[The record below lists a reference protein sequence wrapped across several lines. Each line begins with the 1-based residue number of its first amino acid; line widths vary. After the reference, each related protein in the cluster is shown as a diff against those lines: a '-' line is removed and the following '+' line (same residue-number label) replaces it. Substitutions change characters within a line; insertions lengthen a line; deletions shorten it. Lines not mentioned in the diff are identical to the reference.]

1 MHCEIC
7 GAEIL
12 GAPHKIGTGG
22 SELTVC
28 NGCVKYGTV
37 VGETHTSPKDVLT
50 GRTGFRPGGPRYKKI
65 EIEEINPN
73 YGQMIRKAREKI
85 GLTQEKLAKKV
96 NEKMSLIGKIERS
109 EIVPEDTVR
118 KKLER
123 LLDITLIE
131 RLEAQE
137 VKPSKGSK
145 TLTLGDIALIKKGR
159 R

>member
-12 GAPHKIGTGG
+12 GTPHKIGTGG

-28 NGCVKYGTV
+28 NRCVKYGTV
-37 VGETHTSPKDVLT
+37 VGETPASQKNIRT
-50 GRTGFRPGGPRYKKI
+50 GNTGFRPGVPGYKKI
-65 EIEEINPN
+65 EIDEINPN

-85 GLTQEKLAKKV
+85 GLTQEKLAKKI
-96 NEKMSLIGKIERS
+96 NEKMSLVGKIERS
-109 EIVPEDTVR
+109 EIVPDDAVR

-137 VKPSKGSK
+137 LRPSKGSK